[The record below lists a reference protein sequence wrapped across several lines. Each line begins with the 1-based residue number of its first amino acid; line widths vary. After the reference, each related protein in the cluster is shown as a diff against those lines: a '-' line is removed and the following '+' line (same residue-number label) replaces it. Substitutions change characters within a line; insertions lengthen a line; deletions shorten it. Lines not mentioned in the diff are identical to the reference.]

1 MKPSITAGVAVGL
14 ATGAWMF
21 GEFALG
27 LHEGAGGGAGRW
39 TGFLSLVFPLA
50 GAWWVV
56 RSAAPSSWRA
66 AMREALLFGGA
77 SGLVNSAAVYLY
89 FTAINPDFS
98 IAEGPF
104 DAGAQA
110 LAAFVGALVLGAVLF
125 VLLHSLRRRGRKIN
139 G

>member
-21 GEFALG
+21 GEFALE

-39 TGFLSLVFPLA
+39 TGFLSLIFPVV

-66 AMREALLFGGA
+66 VMREALLFGGA
-77 SGLVNSAAVYLY
+77 SGIVNGAAVYLY

-98 IAEGPF
+98 ITDGSI

-110 LAAFVGALVLGAVLF
+110 LAAFVGALVLGAILF
-125 VLLHSLRRRGRKIN
+125 VLLHTLRRRGRNIS